1 MITPYIPE
9 QKGSIKAGN
18 KENESWRFLRQLLPN
33 YVVRGQTA
41 LFTMEITVK
50 HFIAALSECERKGN
64 NILDSSR
71 RL

>member
-9 QKGSIKAGN
+9 QKRSIKAGN
-18 KENESWRFLRQLLPN
+18 KEDENRRFLRQLLPN

-50 HFIAALSECERKGN
+50 HFIAA
-64 NILDSSR
+64 
-71 RL
+71 